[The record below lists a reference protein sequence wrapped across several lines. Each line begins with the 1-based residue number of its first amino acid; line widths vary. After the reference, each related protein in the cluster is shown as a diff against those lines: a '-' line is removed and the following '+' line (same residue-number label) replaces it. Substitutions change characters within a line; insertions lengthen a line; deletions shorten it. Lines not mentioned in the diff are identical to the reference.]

1 MSGLWRGWISL
12 EGGNGLYTG
21 SFSLWNGDS
30 GLIDDNPGETP
41 TYPIT
46 APVLGDAAVP
56 NIAGDWRPVYEIDFV
71 DAYPTGGGI
80 GDTLQCRYGDS
91 QAAAEAVV
99 TPDEATVSESWW
111 IDGEEPFPDLG
122 DYGATLSAG
131 DTLYWQ
137 VRVKRGSDYS
147 DWSAFKSLAI
157 ADGVMAAPGWTD
169 LTEQSLSTRVWSSGV
184 SVTGLGT
191 GAYARL
197 LGTGPLKV
205 GSTVYEAGDEAQVQN
220 SDTLYAGADLPGTY
234 NATVN
239 NAVTNRGVALETFS
253 ATTIVTSLPI
263 PQPSSAAVFYDV
275 SDLSMLWQTNT
286 GTTAVASD
294 GDVVGTWKDWTS
306 NGRDLTSVA
315 NDTTRPVYRAG
326 GGYPYLEFDG
336 SNDILRFLGDLGL
349 WNSSGYTAAIA
360 FRSATNAANKMLM
373 GVGGTSSTNQVI
385 SLHSVSSQ
393 ADNAT
398 GWIRNNSGVDVL
410 SSSVAI
416 TTGFDETDR
425 VLIVVDNGSSV
436 QMYLDGVAGTSRNY
450 TRGSN
455 SLTLNTFS
463 VGGRHGG
470 GSSGLFFATRV
481 HGLAIWPTLNLNST
495 DRASALTY
503 FASLQGRTL

>member
-1 MSGLWRGWISL
+1 MLALGLGIGLSRPSSG
-12 EGGNGLYTG
+12 GG
-21 SFSLWNGDS
+21 SAF
-30 GLIDDNPGETP
+30 
-41 TYPIT
+41 PIT
-46 APVLGDAAVP
+46 TPVLGDAAEP

-99 TPDEATVSESWW
+99 TPDEATVSEDWW
-111 IDGEEPFPDLG
+111 IDGVEPFPDLG

-169 LTEQSLSTRVWSSGV
+169 LTEQALSTRVWSSGV

-263 PQPSSAAVFYDV
+263 PQPNSAAVFYDV

-306 NGRDLTSVA
+306 NGRDLTSAA

-336 SNDILRFLGDLGL
+336 SNDVLRWLGDLGL
-349 WNSSGYTAAIA
+349 WNSSGYTVAIA
-360 FRSATNAANKMLM
+360 FRSATNAANKTLM
-373 GVGGTSSTNQVI
+373 MCGNTGSTNQVLAPI
-385 SLHSVSSQ
+385 HSVSSQ

-398 GWIRNNSGVDVL
+398 GWIRNDSGVDVL
-410 SSSVAI
+410 SNSVAI
-416 TTGFDETDR
+416 STGFDETDR

-436 QMYLDGVAGTSRNY
+436 QMYLDGTAGTSRNY

-455 SLTLNTFS
+455 SLTLNTFAL
-463 VGGRHGG
+463 GGRFSTGG
-470 GSSGLFFATRV
+470 GLWFATRV
-481 HGLAIWPTLNLNST
+481 HGLAVWPAVNLDST